1 MLLYMYPLDCIVG
14 NRQSSIFLMLFLH
27 LSDIHFHSSDVNKP
41 YDQNLGLRDD
51 IVHDVREMRNELAR
65 PIDAILISGDIAY
78 HGSEEEYAYAF
89 SWLRDALCPAS
100 GCKIENIFVI
110 PGNHDVDRN
119 ASKSPMHADAR
130 KALRGAPPQQANRAI
145 TRFVDDKASSEM
157 LFTPIENYNRF
168 AAKFLCEIGFVEKES
183 DTKPYACRDFQ
194 LNDNSIVRVWGFNS
208 VLVSDATDDVNNMY
222 VDPSAAQIVKREN
235 GVVHLVMC
243 HHPFNWLR
251 NGSEFRERI
260 EGVAQLHLFGH
271 EHTLRVED
279 NRRFTRI
286 RAGALH
292 PDRDEAGWSPG
303 YNIIDLSVSGTPTAR
318 KLNITI
324 WVRQRQNTH
333 FIPVPDHDG
342 KSPWVLDHKLDNWTA
357 PPNETKVQEPI
368 VVELG
373 ASEGPVEASLVT
385 TEPKAL
391 SMRTVAMKMLGL
403 REFDQ
408 RNIITALNLHQDG
421 DQRLRDYEFALA
433 AVRRAS
439 QRGSLEQ
446 LNNEIDKYVSEGDR

>member
-1 MLLYMYPLDCIVG
+1 
-14 NRQSSIFLMLFLH
+14 MLFLH
-27 LSDIHFHSSDVNKP
+27 LSDIHFHSGDIDKP

-51 IVHDVREMRNELAR
+51 IVHDVRVMRKEIGR

-78 HGSEEEYAYAF
+78 HGSETEYVFAF
-89 SWLRDALCPAS
+89 AWLRDELCPA
-100 GCKIENIFVI
+100 CDCRIENVVVI

-119 ASKSPMHADAR
+119 AAKSPMHVDAR
-130 KALRGAPPQQANRAI
+130 KALRNASPQQANRAI
-145 TRFVDDKASSEM
+145 TRYVDDKASSQM
-157 LFTPIENYNRF
+157 LFAPIDNYNRF
-168 AAKFLCEIGFVEKES
+168 AAKFLCEIGYVEKES
-183 DTKPYACRDFQ
+183 GTKPYACRDFL
-194 LNDNSIVRVWGFNS
+194 LNDNSKVRVWGFNS
-208 VLVSDATDDVNNMY
+208 VLVCDASDDVNNMY
-222 VDPSAAQIVKREN
+222 VDPSAAQIVKRED

-251 NGSEFRERI
+251 NGAEFRERI

-292 PDRDEAGWSPG
+292 PDRDEAGWRPG

-318 KLNITI
+318 KLDITI
-324 WVRQRQNTH
+324 WVRQRQDTK

-342 KSPWVLDHKLDNWTA
+342 KSPWVLDHKLDDWTA
-357 PPNETKVQEPI
+357 PKSETTTQVPSFMEPDTA
-368 VVELG
+368 EK
-373 ASEGPVEASLVT
+373 AEEGCPVTA
-385 TEPKAL
+385 EPAL

-433 AVRRAS
+433 AVRRAFE
-439 QRGSLEQ
+439 RGTLDQ
-446 LNNEIDKYVSEGDR
+446 LNQEIDKLNSGGTK